1 MEILKNNFVNAVKDL
16 CDSKFTDNGAFAYS
30 TTGSKVLNLF
40 CLIGTMRQLSEGE
53 IIEKYLAARAEDKEL
68 TDNIILYARNIRDG
82 GLGERKISRIM
93 LKELATIDPSKV
105 ARNIDTIVK
114 AGRWDDIYALEN
126 TPCDYLIWKTIKKQ
140 LNSDLINLRNNQPI
154 SLLAKW
160 LPSINASSKE
170 TKRLGKKTAL
180 MIGYTEKQYRK
191 VLSKLRNYLRIVER
205 QMSAQ
210 QWQDIN
216 FELVPSLA
224 MLRYTSAFE
233 KKCANE
239 FQQYQEDLKNQKTSI
254 KTTGLYPY
262 NILERFFD
270 GDKWSNIYE
279 EQWKGLPNFINNDIQ
294 AIVMADVSGSMYT
307 KPMASSVGLGIYF
320 AEHNQGAYHN
330 LLMTFSENPRFINLD
345 GLDTLYDKCN
355 HILQPQYIGYNTNL
369 DRGFEAIFNIA
380 KDTHEVP
387 KSLIVI
393 SDMEID
399 AYCQRY
405 SCEDIVNKWVTAF
418 NEIGLQMPKLI
429 LWNVQS
435 TFSDTVLSKAGNPY
449 ISYCSGY
456 SISTFQYLTTLID
469 KGAMD
474 SMRDILSQPQ
484 FQWK

>member
-1 MEILKNNFVNAVKDL
+1 MKNFIETIKDL

-30 TTGSKVLNLF
+30 TTGSRVLNLF
-40 CLIGTMRQLSEGE
+40 ALVGTMRQLSEAE
-53 IIEKYLAARAEDKEL
+53 IIEKYLAARSEDKEL
-68 TDNIILYARNIRDG
+68 ADKIILYARNIREG
-82 GLGERKISRIM
+82 GLGERRVSRIM

-105 ARNIDTIVK
+105 ARNIDTIVN

-140 LNSDLINLRNNQPI
+140 LNNDLINLKNNQPI

-160 LPSINASSKE
+160 IPSINASSKE

-191 VLSKLRNYLRIVER
+191 ILSKLRNYLRIVER
-205 QMSAQ
+205 QMSAK

-233 KKCANE
+233 KNCTNE
-239 FQQYQEDLKNQKTSI
+239 FKQYQDDLQNQKTTI

-262 NILERFFD
+262 NILERFFCER
-270 GDKWSNIYE
+270 GYKWNNIYE
-279 EQWKGLPNFINNDIQ
+279 EQWKELPNYIKEDMQ

-307 KPMASSVGLGIYF
+307 KPIASSVGLGIYF
-320 AEHNQGAYHN
+320 AEHNKGAYHN
-330 LLMTFSENPRFINLD
+330 LLMTFSKEPRFINLEEY
-345 GLDTLYDKCN
+345 DTLYDKCK
-355 HILQPQYIGYNTNL
+355 HILKPEYIGYNTDL
-369 DRGFEAIFNIA
+369 DKGFEAIFNIA
-380 KDTHEVP
+380 KSTKEVP

-399 AYCQRY
+399 NYCQRH
-405 SCEDIVNKWVTAF
+405 SCENIVEKWIIAF

-429 LWNVQS
+429 LWNVQDN
-435 TFSDTVLSKAGNPY
+435 FSDTVLSKADNPY

-456 SISTFQYLTTLID
+456 SVSTFKYITTLID
-469 KGAMD
+469 KGAMN
-474 SMRDILSQPQ
+474 SMIEILSQPQ